1 MSVSEFVFDTR
12 EEIDQFVE
20 GMFNN
25 SQSITLD
32 EILFRADHKNFATQ
46 DLRDYFIQAGKN
58 ALEKA
63 V

>member
-1 MSVSEFVFDTR
+1 MSVSGFVFDTR
-12 EEIDQFVE
+12 EEIDQFLE
-20 GMFNN
+20 SMFKN
-25 SQSITLD
+25 SQNITLE

>member
-1 MSVSEFVFDTR
+1 MSVSGFVFYTR

-20 GMFNN
+20 GMFKNPQN
-25 SQSITLD
+25 ITLN
-32 EILFRADHKNFATQ
+32 EILIWADHKNFVTQ
-46 DLRDYFIQAGKN
+46 ELRDYFIQAGGI

>member
-1 MSVSEFVFDTR
+1 MSVSGFVFDTR
-12 EEIDQFVE
+12 EEIDQFLE
-20 GMFNN
+20 GMFKN
-25 SQSITLD
+25 SQNITLD
-32 EILFRADHKNFATQ
+32 EILFRADHKSFATQ